1 MLLDGYKIYDI
12 YDDHSND
19 DLVSVIGIIVL
30 LLVLLLPFVMIAYN
44 NRKYKKEVK
53 KLDLDFDIHP
63 TDIFKVEVVDKYTE
77 IVREG
82 SIKYPKS
89 RLGFFISFKL
99 ESGKVRTYEVDEKWF
114 RRIKNGAKGELAI
127 VDGKFLGFSKKA
139 KK

>member
-53 KLDLDFDIHP
+53 KLDSDFDIHP

-89 RLGFFISFKL
+89 RL
-99 ESGKVRTYEVDEKWF
+99 
-114 RRIKNGAKGELAI
+114 
-127 VDGKFLGFSKKA
+127 
-139 KK
+139 